1 LSRVV
6 SVRKNSNTGYSY
18 SETSNKAIEIS
29 VNTSG
34 ISGLDSI
41 QIFRINYIQNGQ
53 APTINRI
60 CERKIDSNQVA
71 FTFIDYGNN
80 EEQLGVSEFLALSV
94 MELKPK
100 IIESKG
106 DTLFAANIAYT
117 QDDVDRTFEDYDT
130 RSFSTGN
137 YWKLRNPEQG

>member
-1 LSRVV
+1 
-6 SVRKNSNTGYSY
+6 
-18 SETSNKAIEIS
+18 
-29 VNTSG
+29 
-34 ISGLDSI
+34 
-41 QIFRINYIQNGQ
+41 
-53 APTINRI
+53 
-60 CERKIDSNQVA
+60 
-71 FTFIDYGNN
+71 
-80 EEQLGVSEFLALSV
+80 